1 MKIFNLFTK
10 KFLFCLAMPM
20 IGTAVII
27 FSILH
32 QNKLIITD
40 DFFTGNVKKIEKYTM
55 CDLMLQEG
63 KVMSLILTGEVT
75 DFSNLPNLLS
85 TAEVNSGIRV
95 EIDTSGGVGIV
106 TKDLTAVDE
115 LTGFTAGKIE
125 VGKKFE
131 IEILFRFGKYISAR
145 VDKGSWTRIDKEFY
159 PECNK
164 VLLGGGFSPERT
176 TRGNLHVEIGE
187 FVGDIF
193 TEKRN
198 WFIQLGLTLILLGVI
213 FTFRKLDSDL
223 NEVREPDPKLE

>member
-1 MKIFNLFTK
+1 MKMFNLFTRR
-10 KFLFCLAMPM
+10 FLFCLAMPL
-20 IGTAVII
+20 IGTAVIV

-32 QNKLIITD
+32 QNKYVVTD
-40 DFFTGNVKKIEKYTM
+40 DYFTGDVKEMEKSAV
-55 CDLMLQEG
+55 CDVMLQES
-63 KVMSLILTGEVT
+63 KVVSFLLTGDVT

-85 TAEVNSGIRV
+85 TAENNSGIRAEV
-95 EIDTSGGVGIV
+95 DTSGVVGIV
-106 TKDLTAVDE
+106 TKDLTTVDE

-145 VDKGSWTRIDKEFY
+145 VDKGSWTRIEKEFY

>member
-1 MKIFNLFTK
+1 MAMINLFTK
-10 KFLFCLAMPM
+10 RFLFCLMMPI

-27 FSILH
+27 LSVLH
-32 QNKLIITD
+32 QNKYVVTD
-40 DFFTGNVKKIEKYTM
+40 GYFTGVVKKLEKSAV
-55 CDLMLQEG
+55 CDVMLQES
-63 KVMSLILTGEVT
+63 KVVSFLLTGEVT

-85 TAEVNSGIRV
+85 TAEINSGIRV
-95 EIDTSGGVGIV
+95 EVDTSGRVGIV

-115 LTGFTAGKIE
+115 ITGFIAGKIE

-131 IEILFRFGKYISAR
+131 IEILFSFGKYISAR

-198 WFIQLGLTLILLGVI
+198 WFIQLGFILIVLGVI
-213 FTFRKLDSDL
+213 FVFRKLDSDS
-223 NEVREPDPKLE
+223 NEVREPDPKLQ